1 MLIDFLIYKRK
12 KLKLKYLK
20 AFSKLKENFNFIK
33 SRIGSYL
40 YGSFIK
46 TDKLNNIEIL
56 IEFLSDLKIEHKLLY
71 QNNDFLVLFT
81 NSTDLQ
87 KLPSDEHNENNPYLP
102 IDGAEEIRLIY
113 KEMIDE
119 FPWTEITSEDLNIE
133 NLKRIDDSIKF
144 GL

>member
-46 TDKLNNIEIL
+46 TDKLNNIKVLIDFFNSNEI
-56 IEFLSDLKIEHKLLY
+56 EYKLLY
-71 QNNDFLVLFT
+71 QNNDFLILLPHEK
-81 NSTDLQ
+81 DLK
-87 KLPSDEHNENNPYLP
+87 KLPVDKHNLYSPYMP
-102 IDGAEEIRLIY
+102 FVDSEIREIY

-119 FPWTEITSEDLNIE
+119 FPWTEITSKELNIE